1 MVFVTDI
8 FCNLLIFLQCSV
20 QCVLAKCI
28 ILTRVFMSICTII
41 MRSNSEVLGLI
52 LSEQMSVNKK
62 KIVLFSFKVV
72 SLDCNVI
79 FLSF

>member
-1 MVFVTDI
+1 VVFITDI

-20 QCVLAKCI
+20 KCVLAKCI
-28 ILTRVFMSICTII
+28 ILTRVFTSYCTII

-52 LSEQMSVNKK
+52 LSEQACVNKK

-72 SLDCNVI
+72 SVDCNVI
-79 FLSF
+79 FLCF

>member
-1 MVFVTDI
+1 MCT
-8 FCNLLIFLQCSV
+8 
-20 QCVLAKCI
+20 
-28 ILTRVFMSICTII
+28 CTII
-41 MRSNSEVLGLI
+41 MRSNSEVVGLI
-52 LSEQMSVNKK
+52 LSEEMCVNKK